1 MKKLFH
7 IDLLEYNFLIK
18 KLVISGW
25 IIVDKTTDYKL
36 QIKNE
41 YVNKYIELKKVR
53 NDVKEYYKNDILET
67 NEAFSF
73 NLEIDLNIEKLEEQ
87 KEISFILIENEKII
101 LTEKIKLDKDIIVK
115 NKTINFN
122 IDETTKNDKNIL
134 IKGWAYSRANEEVK
148 IITNI
153 KNSEITRINR
163 LDVFRAHKDC
173 KNGEKIGFEIKI
185 PRKIKKVVL
194 KFEDKYSVK
203 ETEIKA
209 KDIKNLESKGYNFIS
224 LINYSNLKKGTKYL
238 IKNGP
243 KGFLKKIKTSM
254 DNKKIKENFEIDYDE
269 WFKKQRLNNEER
281 KKQKGYKFDY
291 NPKISIVTPTFN
303 TPKNFLIEMIESV
316 RNQTYSNWELCLA
329 DGASEKKE
337 TLQVL
342 KEYEKK
348 DSRIKVIYLNK
359 NLKISGNTNEAIKI
373 STGDYIGL
381 FDHDDLLTED
391 ALFEVVKAINKE
403 KAEFIY
409 TDEDKINEDGTL
421 HFDPYFKPDFSIHM
435 LRSNNYICHFT
446 VFKKTLLDKVGLF
459 RSEYDGAQDYD
470 MILRL
475 IEQTKKIVHIP
486 KILYHWRVHKNSTA
500 GSSTSKSYTSDMG
513 KKAIIS
519 HLGRLGI
526 KGKVNED
533 FAPNFYKVEYELQ
546 NSPLVSIIISNKD
559 HKEDLKKCLDSLK
572 RTTYKNYE
580 IIVVEN
586 NSETKEIFD
595 YYNDISKEKNIKVIK
610 WNEKGFNYS
619 AINNFGVKNSKGEF
633 IVLLNNDT
641 ELITEN
647 WLEELVSVCQ
657 QKNVGIVGTK
667 LYFPDNTIQ
676 HAGVY
681 IGIGGVAGHVFSGYS
696 RNDFGPFG
704 RLKMRQNLSA
714 VTAAALII
722 RKNVFEE
729 VNGLE
734 ENQFKVAFNDVDL
747 CMKVIKAGYEIVW
760 SPYVELYHYE
770 SKSRGYEDTPEKKER
785 FSREIKSF
793 EEKWGL
799 WLEDPYYN
807 RNFDLTQIFP
817 ILKKLIKNKE

>member
-7 IDLLEYNFLIK
+7 IDLLEYNFLVN

-25 IIVDKTTDYKL
+25 VIVDKTTDYKL
-36 QIKNE
+36 QIKNA
-41 YVNKYIELKKVR
+41 YVDQYIKLKKIK
-53 NDVKEYYKNDILET
+53 NDGYKNNILKTSEK
-67 NEAFSF
+67 FSF
-73 NLEIDLNIEKLEEQ
+73 DLEINSNIERLEEQ
-87 KEISFILIENEKII
+87 KEINFILIENEKII
-101 LTEKIKLDKDIIVK
+101 LTKKIKLDRDTILK
-115 NKTINFN
+115 NRTINFN
-122 IDETTKNDKNIL
+122 IDEITKNKDIL
-134 IKGWAYSRANEEVK
+134 IKGWTYSKTHEEVK

-153 KNSEITRINR
+153 KNAEIVRVNR
-163 LDVFRAHKDC
+163 LDVFRTHKDC
-173 KNGEKIGFEIKI
+173 KEGKNVGFEMKI
-185 PRKIKKVVL
+185 PRENKKIVL
-194 KFEDKYSVK
+194 NFEDKYSVK
-203 ETEIKA
+203 EIKIKA
-209 KDIKNLESKGYNFIS
+209 KDINNSKNGGYNFIS

-243 KGFLKKIKTSM
+243 KGFLEKIKTSVA
-254 DNKKIKENFEIDYDE
+254 NIKRKQNFEIDYDE
-269 WFKKQRLNNEER
+269 WFKKQQLTDEER
-281 KKQKGYKFDY
+281 KEQKEYKFDY
-291 NPKISIVTPTFN
+291 NPKISIVTPIFN
-303 TPKNFLIEMIESV
+303 TPKSFLIEMIESV

-348 DSRIKVIYLNK
+348 DSRIKVIYLK
-359 NLKISGNTNEAIKI
+359 ENLKISGNTNEAIKI

-381 FDHDDLLTED
+381 FDHDDLLTENT
-391 ALFEVVKAINKE
+391 LFEVVKAINEK
-403 KAEFIY
+403 KAEFVY

-446 VFKKTLLDKVGLF
+446 VFKRTLLDEVGLF

-475 IEQTKKIVHIP
+475 VEQTKKIVHIP

-500 GSSTSKSYTSDMG
+500 GSSNSKSYTSDMG
-513 KKAIIS
+513 KKAIMS
-519 HLGRLGI
+519 HLERLGI
-526 KGKVNED
+526 EGKVDED
-533 FAPNFYKVEYELQ
+533 FAPNFYRVEYELQ
-546 NSPLVSIIISNKD
+546 NNPLVSIIISNKD

-572 RTTYKNYE
+572 KTTYKNYE

-633 IVLLNNDT
+633 VILLNNDT

-681 IGIGGVAGHVFSGYS
+681 IGIGGVAGHVFSGYN

-722 RKNVFEE
+722 RKSVFEE

-734 ENQFKVAFNDVDL
+734 EDQFKVAFNDVDL
-747 CMKVIKAGYEIVW
+747 CMKVIKDGYDIVW

-770 SKSRGYEDTPEKKER
+770 SKSRGLEDTPEKKER
-785 FSREIKSF
+785 FSKEVKCF
-793 EEKWGL
+793 EKKWGL

-817 ILKKLIKNKE
+817 ILKCNDRKKT